1 MQWSDV
7 KKPASPKTLRQF
19 AGLCLLIFG
28 GMFAWRLYT
37 ARVSPAS
44 WGFALIAFL
53 GIVGLLRPLAIGWFY
68 RLWMTVVFPI
78 GWTISKLVM
87 LLLFFIVFTPVAL
100 AFRIFGRDELRRRKH
115 DASTYWT
122 PKTGASDPKQYFNQ
136 F

>member
-44 WGFALIAFL
+44 WGFALIAL
-53 GIVGLLRPLAIGWFY
+53 IGIVGLLWPLAIGWFY

-78 GWTISKLVM
+78 GWTVSKLVM
-87 LLLFFIVFTPVAL
+87 LLLFFIVFTPVAF
-100 AFRIFGRDELRRRKH
+100 AFRIFGRDELRQRKH
-115 DASTYWT
+115 DAPTYWT
-122 PKTGASDPKQYFNQ
+122 PKNGARDPKQYFNQ

>member
-7 KKPASPKTLRQF
+7 KKPASAKTLRQF
-19 AGLCLLIFG
+19 AALCLLIFG
-28 GMFAWRLYT
+28 GMFAWRAYT
-37 ARVSPAS
+37 GRVSPAS
-44 WGFALIAFL
+44 WGLALIAFI
-53 GIVGLLRPLAIGWFY
+53 GIVGLLRPMAIGWFY

-78 GWTISKLVM
+78 GWTVSKLVM

-100 AFRIFGRDELRRRKH
+100 AFRIFGRDELRRRRQ
-115 DASTYWT
+115 DESTYWR

>member
-19 AGLCLLIFG
+19 AGLCLLVFG
-28 GMFAWRLYT
+28 GMFAWRLFRGQLT
-37 ARVSPAS
+37 NAS
-44 WGFALIAFL
+44 WGFALLAFV
-53 GIVGLLRPLAIGWFY
+53 GTVGLVRPTAIGWFY

-87 LLLFFIVFTPVAL
+87 LLLFYIVFTPVAFV
-100 AFRIFGRDELRRRKH
+100 FRLMGRDELRRRRTE
-115 DASTYWT
+115 SSSYWT
-122 PKTGASDPKQYFNQ
+122 PKNGARDPKQYFNQ